1 MFLFVFFTDY
11 PAPGVIENIDRLISL
26 NQLSN
31 VSAMG
36 HVWGAEN
43 VTSLL
48 QEAMRRITSN
58 NVRNAAS
65 GSFTITGATLSSLSS
80 PSSSSTITTAATSS
94 ITPATSLS
102 SLSEEGFDVVLMAEL
117 LWKDT
122 YIHHRALLESVVGTL
137 KKDGVAFA
145 AFAHRPT
152 QVHLPPPPLTAATTT
167 TTSQA
172 ATITA
177 FSPPLHT
184 SHTIAND
191 MEFFTLAE
199 STDFNLMCE
208 QITSCRQ
215 YCDVGGN
222 GEPIEV
228 KIFTLRFR

>member
-1 MFLFVFFTDY
+1 MFLFVFFSDY
-11 PAPGVIENIDRLISL
+11 PAPGVIENIDRLITL

-65 GSFTITGATLSSLSS
+65 GSFTITGATLSSPTSS
-80 PSSSSTITTAATSS
+80 TKSSSSITTAAISS
-94 ITPATSLS
+94 SSLS
-102 SLSEEGFDVVLMAEL
+102 SEERFDVVLMAEL

-137 KKDGVAFA
+137 KKDGVALA

-152 QVHLPPPPLTAATTT
+152 QVHLPPPPLTAATTTTT

-191 MEFFTLAE
+191 MEFFTMAE